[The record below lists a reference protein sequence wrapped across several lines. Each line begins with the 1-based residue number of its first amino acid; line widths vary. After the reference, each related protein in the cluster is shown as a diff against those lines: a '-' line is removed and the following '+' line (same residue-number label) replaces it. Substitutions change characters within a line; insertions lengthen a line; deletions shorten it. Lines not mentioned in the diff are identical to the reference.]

1 MRSLTC
7 RGDGRVALVDVPDP
21 EPGPG
26 DALVRIAASAVCGSE
41 RSSYVGGMEGNTG
54 HEAAG
59 VLEAVPAGHGF
70 APGERVGM
78 SAVFG
83 CGACA
88 RCARGQE
95 MHCEDGP
102 RINAGW
108 HAEYAV
114 VPVRTL
120 RAIPQDLDL
129 GLAAMMTGDPL
140 GVPARALGRAP
151 APAGATVV
159 VVGLGPV
166 GLGHTLVRAFAG
178 CRVIGIEPSPQRR
191 ALALALGAAEAHA
204 PGGWGGRVPLV
215 IECSGRPAA
224 IAAAFELVDNGGTL
238 LQSGECHT
246 EIALTPS
253 DLFIRRELTYTGA
266 WYYGSEDYP
275 AMRDLVARGLP
286 LADLRTHDVAA
297 ADAQGAITDFL
308 EARSGKVVLR
318 WSEV

>member
-1 MRSLTC
+1 MKSLTC
-7 RGDGRVALVDVPDP
+7 RGDGRVALVDVSDP
-21 EPGPG
+21 EPGSG

-41 RSSYVGGMEGNTG
+41 RSSYVGGMDGNTG

-59 VLEAVPAGHGF
+59 VLEAVPEGHGF

-151 APAGATVV
+151 AAAGTTVV

-204 PGGWGGRVPLV
+204 PGDWVGGR
-215 IECSGRPAA
+215 
-224 IAAAFELVDNGGTL
+224 
-238 LQSGECHT
+238 
-246 EIALTPS
+246 
-253 DLFIRRELTYTGA
+253 
-266 WYYGSEDYP
+266 
-275 AMRDLVARGLP
+275 
-286 LADLRTHDVAA
+286 
-297 ADAQGAITDFL
+297 
-308 EARSGKVVLR
+308 RS
-318 WSEV
+318 